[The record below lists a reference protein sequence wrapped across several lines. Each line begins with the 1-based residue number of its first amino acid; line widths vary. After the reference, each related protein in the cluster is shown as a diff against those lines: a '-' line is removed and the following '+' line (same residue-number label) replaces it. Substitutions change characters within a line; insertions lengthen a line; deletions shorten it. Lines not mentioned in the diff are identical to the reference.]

1 MRITNINSLQG
12 ISRPTDITARTK
24 EKVAQG
30 RMDAFTPSTLATDFN
45 IARRAIVAA
54 PEIREDRINDIMT
67 RINAGE
73 YNVSA
78 SDLAAKILDQ
88 LG

>member
-1 MRITNINSLQG
+1 MRITNVNNLQG
-12 ISRPTDITARTK
+12 ISRPTDIAARTK
-24 EKVAQG
+24 EKAAQS

-54 PEIREDRINDIMT
+54 PETREDRINDIIN

-73 YNVSA
+73 YNVPA
-78 SDLAAKILDQ
+78 SELATKILDQ
-88 LG
+88 IG